1 MAHTL
6 THTAGYTYTAERTE
20 PVYQAY
26 QLLHIAFT
34 IAPIVAGIDK
44 FLHLLCNW
52 DQYLSPWIARL
63 SPIGGHNL
71 MLAVGVVEII
81 AGILVAVQPRIG
93 AFIVGLWLCGIIVNL
108 VSMGAYYDIALRDL
122 GLALGAF
129 ALWRLTYAGSGARR

>member
-6 THTAGYTYTAERTE
+6 AHTAGYTFAAERTE

-34 IAPIVAGIDK
+34 VAPIVAGIDK

-52 DQYLSPWIARL
+52 DQYLAPWIARL

-71 MLAVGVVEII
+71 MLAVGVIEII
-81 AGILVAVQPRIG
+81 AGILVAVRPRIG
-93 AFIVGLWLCGIIVNL
+93 AFIVGLWLCGIIINL
-108 VSMGAYYDIALRDL
+108 LTMGAYFDVALRDL

-129 ALWRLTYAGSGARR
+129 ALWRLTYAAGARS